1 MVPTMRR
8 NDSLINFRLPIQ
20 MRDALER
27 ASNDDRRKMSD
38 YVRLA
43 LEEKLERDG
52 YGLQGSTSTD
62 ESY

>member
-1 MVPTMRR
+1 
-8 NDSLINFRLPIQ
+8 

-52 YGLQGSTSTD
+52 YYSRGLKS
-62 ESY
+62 